1 MSDDDKFRAV
11 CKEVFGVELDI
22 TMEEGAK
29 LFSQGMV
36 LPKPRKSVGGETVY
50 SSIDLPQY
58 ISFDEFGKMLSEE
71 KIMLPHE
78 KVSSVSDIKKLCKGI
93 DTFLGSKFINSK
105 NVEKSDN
112 VLGSNNV
119 FMSEDIL
126 SSKFIGFSHSLN
138 GCEYVYGSRQCSDSS
153 FCIRIQDSKLLSNCF
168 ETSWSAKCS
177 NLLFCHDCF
186 DLRDSMFCYHAASR
200 QYCIANRQY
209 TEQEYA
215 KARKLIIDHLLKN
228 KFKVDFFPVL

>member
-1 MSDDDKFRAV
+1 MPDDEKFRAV
-11 CKEVFGVELDI
+11 CKEIFGVEVGL

-29 LFSQGMV
+29 LFSAGLS
-36 LPKPRKSVGGETVY
+36 LPKPKKTVSGETVY
-50 SSIDLPQY
+50 SSIELPEY
-58 ISFDEFGKMLSEE
+58 ITYNEFEKLIEE
-71 KIMLPHE
+71 DKHMRPHE
-78 KVSSVSDIKKLCKGI
+78 RISSISDIGKLCRGI

-105 NVEKSDN
+105 NIEKSDN
-112 VLGSNNV
+112 VLGSTNV

-126 SSKFIGFSHSLN
+126 SSKFIGFSRSLN
-138 GCEYVYGSRQCSDSS
+138 GCEYVYGSRQNSDSS

-168 ETSWSAKCS
+168 EVSWSAKCS

-186 DLRDSMFCYHAASR
+186 DLRDSMFCYHVASR

-209 TEQEYA
+209 SKEEYF
-215 KARKLIIDHLLKN
+215 KVRKMVVDHLLKN